1 MRSRF
6 LAGCVVLVVALAGCA
21 TVPSSS
27 EPTDYTQVADP
38 GTQVR
43 DTTPADGLSAQ
54 EIVRG
59 FVAAEARIDQ
69 DLSLLAARSYLTDT
83 AKATWWTDPGGV
95 MILSASPRYDVIE
108 DPAGDAGSDPAVRTA
123 VVQLTGS
130 TDGYLAPDGSYV
142 PTPRQEFT
150 AAVGLAQVDGEWRIT
165 TPPGQL
171 IMAVSDFN
179 LAFTQREVY
188 FLNNTGTGVVPD
200 RRWLPNSS
208 LSPGTVVGRLVD
220 AVVAGPSTP
229 MVGAVR
235 NSVQGASLRVPI
247 ATADGVLQVDLT
259 GLPSL
264 TTAAARGVAAQLVY
278 TLRLDA
284 ARIRILVD
292 GTPLDANQAIWTT
305 GVLGSFDPDGVP
317 GSGTTSTVGYYINN
331 DGVLVNLRGVPVW
344 GNAGTGEL
352 AAVSAG
358 MSAATGDL
366 AVVGGPDGAQTLF
379 VGAPLTQ
386 VSMEPRLT
394 AETFTPPSFSRAGDE
409 VWSVINGATNPEV
422 VRLLTDGSRYP
433 VDSSSLAGLG
443 ALNGLA
449 LSPDGA
455 RVAVVA
461 GTDLYLASV
470 VYSDDTSAGGDAT
483 TAPAV
488 ATLGVPVRLRN
499 DLAVRSVIWSNSL
512 NLLVAAADQASTYRA
527 VWRVGL
533 DGRQRAALT
542 TRGIV
547 ADVDAVS
554 TTGALPT
561 LISSGG
567 QILQLKGDDS
577 SGEWVTADPDGGT
590 AAGRWPLYPS

>member
-1 MRSRF
+1 MTLQR
-6 LAGCVVLVVALAGCA
+6 LLCAGVVALLALAGCA
-21 TVPSSS
+21 TVPSSG
-27 EPTDYTQVADP
+27 EPVDYSQVADP

-43 DTTPADGLSAQ
+43 DTTPAEGLSPQ
-54 EIVRG
+54 EVVRG
-59 FVAAEARIDQ
+59 FVAAGARIDQ
-69 DLSLLAARSYLTDT
+69 DLSLLAARSYLADA
-83 AKATWWTDPGGV
+83 AKASWWTDQGGV
-95 MILSASPRYDVIE
+95 MILAASPRYDVVE
-108 DPAGDAGSDPAVRTA
+108 DAAGEGST
-123 VVQLTGS
+123 VQLSGS
-130 TDGYLAPDGSYV
+130 TDGYLDPTGSYV
-142 PTPRQEFT
+142 PTARQEFT
-150 AAVGLAQVDGEWRIT
+150 VSVSLQRVDGEWRIA
-165 TPPGQL
+165 TPPSQL
-171 IMAVSDFN
+171 IMSVSDFN

-188 FLNNTGTGVVPD
+188 FLNSSATTVVPD

-208 LSPGTVVGRLVD
+208 LSPGTVVSRLVD
-220 AVVAGPSTP
+220 AVIDGPSTP
-229 MVGAVR
+229 LAGAVR
-235 NSVQGASLRVPI
+235 NSLLGARLRVPI
-247 ATADGVLQVDLT
+247 ATSDGVLQVDLT

-292 GTPLDANQAIWTT
+292 GTPLDANQAIWAT

-317 GSGTTSTVGYYINN
+317 GSDTTVTVGYYINN
-331 DGVLVNLRGVPVW
+331 DGVVVNLRGLPVW
-344 GNAGTGEL
+344 GNAGTGAL
-352 AAVSAG
+352 AGVSAA

-366 AVVGGPDGAQTLF
+366 AMVGGPDGAQTLF

-386 VSMEPRLT
+386 VAMEARLT
-394 AETFTPPSFSRAGDE
+394 AQTFTPPSFSRAGDE
-409 VWSVINGATNPEV
+409 VWTVINGDSSPEV

-443 ALNGLA
+443 PVTGLA

-461 GTDLYLASV
+461 GQSLYLASV
-470 VYSDDTSAGGDAT
+470 IYTDDAETSGDAT
-483 TAPAV
+483 AAPGV

-499 DLAVRSVIWSNSL
+499 DLTVSSVIWSNSL

-577 SGEWVTADPDGGT
+577 SGEWVTANPDGGS

>member
-1 MRSRF
+1 MKRSRVAVWAMAVL
-6 LAGCVVLVVALAGCA
+6 LALTGCA
-21 TVPSSS
+21 TVPSSG
-27 EPTDYTQVADP
+27 EPIDYSQVADP

-43 DTTPADGLSAQ
+43 DTAPAEGLSTQ
-54 EIVRG
+54 EVVRG
-59 FVAAEARIDQ
+59 FVAAGTRIDQ
-69 DLSLLAARSYLTDT
+69 DLQLLAARSYLTDT
-83 AKATWWTDPGGV
+83 AKASWWTGQGGV
-95 MILSASPRYDVIE
+95 MILAASPRYDVVE
-108 DPAGDAGSDPAVRTA
+108 GDDD
-123 VVQLTGS
+123 VVQLSGS
-130 TDGYLAPDGSYV
+130 TDGYLAPDGAYV

-150 AAVGLAQVDGEWRIT
+150 VSVSLQQVDGEWRIA

-171 IMAVSDFN
+171 IMSVNDFN

-188 FLNNTGTGVVPD
+188 FLDNAGTGVVPD

-208 LSPGTVVGRLVD
+208 LSPGTVVSRLVD
-220 AVVAGPSTP
+220 SVIDGPSTP
-229 MVGAVR
+229 LIGAVR
-235 NSVQGASLRVPI
+235 NNLQGARLRVPI
-247 ATADGVLQVDLT
+247 ATADGVLQVDIT

-292 GTPLDANQAIWTT
+292 GTPLDANQAIWTA

-317 GSGTTSTVGYYINN
+317 GSGATSTVGYYV
-331 DGVLVNLRGVPVW
+331 DGDGALVNLRGVPLW
-344 GNAGTGEL
+344 GDAGTGAL
-352 AAVSAG
+352 AGVSAA

-386 VSMEPRLT
+386 VPMEPRLT
-394 AETFTPPSFSRAGDE
+394 AATFTPPSFSRAGDE
-409 VWSVINGATNPEV
+409 VWSVINGANNPEV

-443 ALNGLA
+443 AVTGLA

-455 RVAVVA
+455 RVAVIA
-461 GTDLYLASV
+461 DTSLYLASV
-470 VYSDDTSAGGDAT
+470 IYTDDTHTTGDA
-483 TAPAV
+483 AASGV

-499 DLAVRSVIWSNSL
+499 DLAVRAVVWSNSL
-512 NLLVAAADQASTYRA
+512 DLLVAASDQASTYRA

-533 DGRQRAALT
+533 DGRQRAPFT

-567 QILQLKGDDS
+567 QILQLRGDDGG
-577 SGEWVTADPDGGT
+577 GEWVTANPDGGS